1 MTSIG
6 RRLVDRSIGLPQRR
20 QVIDMGDVGG
30 FWTGPSG
37 GGGGTPFAPIGAR
50 PPPTHLHSP
59 ITAIRSRRNRTPRT
73 MPKIGTPPTSVD
85 QNPFPD
91 PPTWT
96 VWNALAPVFNSFAKT
111 SSPPFPV
118 PCGIRME
125 RSAVDPVVMAE
136 ADGEEIDRDQRK
148 RLGWTGGLWG

>member
-30 FWTGPSG
+30 VWTGPSG
-37 GGGGTPFAPIGAR
+37 GGGWVPFAPIGAR
-50 PPPTHLHSP
+50 PPPTRLHSP

-85 QNPFPD
+85 QNAA
-91 PPTWT
+91 PTRRPGPSGT
-96 VWNALAPVFNSFAKT
+96 
-111 SSPPFPV
+111 
-118 PCGIRME
+118 
-125 RSAVDPVVMAE
+125 RSL
-136 ADGEEIDRDQRK
+136 RC
-148 RLGWTGGLWG
+148 